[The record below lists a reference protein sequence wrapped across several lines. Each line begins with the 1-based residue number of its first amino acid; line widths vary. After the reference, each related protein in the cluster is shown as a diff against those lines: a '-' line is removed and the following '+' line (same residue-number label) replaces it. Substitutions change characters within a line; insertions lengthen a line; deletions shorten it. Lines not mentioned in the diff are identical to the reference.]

1 MAQKSARRA
10 RREPDPCGECSEC
23 VCLTPRRNR
32 VKLISMAPAGDS
44 IPRKSRF
51 QIMVRKRWVL
61 PHSIKR
67 LRIPGS
73 IGLRLSFA
81 GFLPGWASVGGEAAS
96 RPARA
101 PAIDTILGVESPAA
115 DSASSPTIRC
125 ERGALAGTSR
135 LLRCPHRQSR
145 CQLELFENTEW
156 KQSLAAKRQSQT
168 RVICATPVGKGAAS
182 GRSKR
187 FLCCVCRSPR

>member
-1 MAQKSARRA
+1 MCLPHTTSKS
-10 RREPDPCGECSEC
+10 REID
-23 VCLTPRRNR
+23 
-32 VKLISMAPAGDS
+32 SMAPAGAS

-51 QIMVRKRWVL
+51 QIMVRKRRVL
-61 PHSIKR
+61 LHSISRVLLHSIKR
-67 LRIPGS
+67 LPIPGS

-115 DSASSPTIRC
+115 DSASSPSIRC

-145 CQLELFENTEW
+145 RQLELFENTKS
-156 KQSLAAKRQSQT
+156 KQWLAAKLQSQT
-168 RVICATPVGKGAAS
+168 RVICATPFGKRAAS